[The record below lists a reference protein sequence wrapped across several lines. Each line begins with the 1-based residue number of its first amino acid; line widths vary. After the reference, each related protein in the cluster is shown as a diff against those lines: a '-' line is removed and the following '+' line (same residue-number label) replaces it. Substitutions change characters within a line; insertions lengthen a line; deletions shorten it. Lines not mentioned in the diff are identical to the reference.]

1 MSGTFSIGQL
11 AKQTDVNIDTIRF
24 YERKGLLPE
33 PERKPSG
40 YRVYN
45 SDSADRLRF
54 IVHGKELGF
63 TLVEIADLLTLKV
76 DPSTTCG
83 DLKLRTEAK
92 IASVRA
98 KIASFQKIE
107 KALTKL
113 SNDCHGVGPLGDCPI
128 LEALE
133 FVGEA

>member
-1 MSGTFSIGQL
+1 MSTTFSIGKL
-11 AKQTDVNIDTIRF
+11 AKRTGVNIDTVRF
-24 YERKGLLPE
+24 YERRELLPE

-45 SDSADRLRF
+45 ADTVDRLRF

-63 TLVEIADLLTLKV
+63 SLSEISDLLTLKV
-76 DPSTTCG
+76 DPQTSCG
-83 DLKLRTEAK
+83 DVKLRADAK
-92 IASVRA
+92 IFSVRK
-98 KIASFQKIE
+98 KIESLQKIE

-113 SNDCHGVGPLGDCPI
+113 SNECHGAGPQGDCPI
-128 LEALE
+128 IDALE

>member
-1 MSGTFSIGQL
+1 MSTTFSIGQL
-11 AKQTDVNIDTIRF
+11 AKQSEVNIDTIRF

-33 PERKPSG
+33 PERRPSG

-45 SDSADRLRF
+45 SDSVDRLRF

-63 TLVEIADLLTLKV
+63 SLAEISDLLTLKV
-76 DPSTTCG
+76 DPTTSCR
-83 DLKLRTEAK
+83 DVKLRAEAK
-92 IASVRA
+92 IASVRE

-107 KALTKL
+107 RALTKL
-113 SNDCHGVGPLGDCPI
+113 SNDCHGVGPLGDCPL

-133 FVGEA
+133 TVGEA

>member
-1 MSGTFSIGQL
+1 MSTTFSIGQL
-11 AKQTDVNIDTIRF
+11 AKQSEVNIDTIRF

-33 PERKPSG
+33 PERRPSG

-45 SDSADRLRF
+45 SDSVDRLRF

-63 TLVEIADLLTLKV
+63 SLAEISDLLTLKV
-76 DPSTTCG
+76 DPTTSCR
-83 DLKLRTEAK
+83 DVKLRAEAK
-92 IASVRA
+92 IASVRE

-107 KALTKL
+107 RALTKL

-133 FVGEA
+133 TVGEA